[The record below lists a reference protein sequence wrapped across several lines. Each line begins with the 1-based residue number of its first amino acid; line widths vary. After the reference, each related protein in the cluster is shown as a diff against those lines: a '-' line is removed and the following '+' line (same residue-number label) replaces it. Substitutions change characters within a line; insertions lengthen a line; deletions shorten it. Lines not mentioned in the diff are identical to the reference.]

1 MASKRKKRIDF
12 LIHELN
18 FANSRSHA
26 QALIMA
32 GKVYV
37 NDQKITKPG
46 TLFDPDISSIRV
58 SQSKKFVSRG
68 GEKLQHALDI
78 FHIDA
83 TETIALD
90 IGSSTGGFTDCLLQN
105 GSSKVYAVDVGKNQ
119 LDYKLRINPRVVTME
134 GINARHPFDLDEKVD
149 LITMD
154 VSFISARLLLKSISC
169 HLKNQGSIIWL
180 LKPQFEAKK
189 EEVGKK
195 GLIKNYQTHSLIIGR
210 LTNWLVNN
218 QFTIKNITSSP
229 IKGQTGN
236 KEFLVHLKLNEY
248 FQPDV

>member
-1 MASKRKKRIDF
+1 
-12 LIHELN
+12 
-18 FANSRSHA
+18 
-26 QALIMA
+26 
-32 GKVYV
+32 
-37 NDQKITKPG
+37 
-46 TLFDPDISSIRV
+46 
-58 SQSKKFVSRG
+58 
-68 GEKLQHALDI
+68 
-78 FHIDA
+78 
-83 TETIALD
+83 
-90 IGSSTGGFTDCLLQN
+90 
-105 GSSKVYAVDVGKNQ
+105 
-119 LDYKLRINPRVVTME
+119 ME

-236 KEFLVHLKLNEY
+236 KEFPERNIL
-248 FQPDV
+248 Q